1 MASQMHARLAEVL
14 FMAAKASPDSD
25 NSYRW
30 LAESVKRY
38 CRSIELCESYLRGFY
53 GLKLVRWAS
62 FTPRGLPGARPLTP
76 RQLTD
81 RLLSTPVKVPKKMD
95 ADDFKLPPQA
105 TLEKLNELATKKLA
119 EIVRRNSAK
128 DPEWRGYDPAEVEA
142 ARRLLDESA
151 AKVAK

>member
-1 MASQMHARLAEVL
+1 
-14 FMAAKASPDSD
+14 
-25 NSYRW
+25 
-30 LAESVKRY
+30 VKRY

-53 GLKLVRWAS
+53 GLKL
-62 FTPRGLPGARPLTP
+62 
-76 RQLTD
+76 LTD